1 MTASTQHR
9 VLARWTGFCAS
20 CPEESPL
27 LLVATGPHGL
37 RGWLSGGGSEDRTL
51 SYSCAVCG
59 RVEHVPA
66 TEEEDAVYDASLV
79 RWPDWES
86 EAEEP
91 ELVAPATVQ
100 EPVQVPV
107 HAFVPEIVRSE
118 HVAPEVEASDLI
130 ASEVLLP
137 ELFLL
142 EAEASEEPTPAVVSL
157 PAAPRRPGTVT
168 IVSLPAQRGSA
179 TDVLVAAA

>member
-1 MTASTQHR
+1 MIASSQHR

-27 LLVATGPHGL
+27 LLVATGPFGF
-37 RGWLSGGGSEDRTL
+37 RGWLAGGSAEDRTL

-66 TEEEDAVYDASLV
+66 TEEEDAVYDASLS
-79 RWPDWES
+79 RWPDWE
-86 EAEEP
+86 AEELEQLAP
-91 ELVAPATVQ
+91 VA
-100 EPVQVPV
+100 
-107 HAFVPEIVRSE
+107 AFVPEIV
-118 HVAPEVEASDLI
+118 P
-130 ASEVLLP
+130 SEVVTPELSAFEALVP

-142 EAEASEEPTPAVVSL
+142 APEPAVVSL
-157 PAAPRRPGTVT
+157 PDVPRRPGTVT
-168 IVSLPAQRGSA
+168 IVSLPMQRVSA